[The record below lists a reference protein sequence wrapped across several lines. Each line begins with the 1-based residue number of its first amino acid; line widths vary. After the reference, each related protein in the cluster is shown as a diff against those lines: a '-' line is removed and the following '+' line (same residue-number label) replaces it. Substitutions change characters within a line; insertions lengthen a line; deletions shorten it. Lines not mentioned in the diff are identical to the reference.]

1 MAMKTKAVFF
11 ASNGIVTAG
20 EPGSSFPTA
29 TITADKWKALR
40 LLTMAGYTIV
50 FFRPEM
56 PVSRA
61 GCLDEETRP
70 RPHVQPHCL
79 NSQPEFDLC
88 IKAKPILHAA
98 YKLQID
104 LANSWM
110 VGDMLNSIEIGRW
123 VGCKTVLLMDG
134 TELGWDMTDR
144 RWPDLI
150 AYDFREIACLIVMSD
165 GSYVEGLSPRVDGDD

>member
-1 MAMKTKAVFF
+1 MKTKAVFF
-11 ASNGIVTAG
+11 ATDGILKEEESG
-20 EPGSSFPTA
+20 FSLPTA
-29 TITADKWKALR
+29 TITSDKWKALR

-50 FFRPEM
+50 LFRPDTT
-56 PVSRA
+56 VADGR
-61 GCLDEETRP
+61 CRDEETRE
-70 RPHVQPHCL
+70 RSAVQLGCL

-88 IKAKPILHAA
+88 IKAKPVLHAA

-104 LANSWM
+104 LTNSWM

-134 TELGWDMTDR
+134 REWGWDMTDR

-150 AYDFREIACLIVMSD
+150 ACDFWEIACLIVMSD
-165 GSYVEGLSPRVDGDD
+165 GSYVDGLSPSVDYDD